1 MIIILKSNY
10 SQKELDN
17 LKLLVEKLGC
27 EPIIL
32 KGTFNATINVLGDD
46 TKIDIEQFQQQPGV
60 QEVFRIASPFRLA
73 SRAFKKDDTIIKV
86 GNAEFGPGK
95 FVIMGGPCAVES
107 EEQTLSIARAVK
119 KAGAQVLRGGAYK
132 PRTSPY
138 AFQGLAEAGLKI
150 LQNAR
155 EETGLPVITEALDQ
169 RSLDLVYKYTD
180 IIQIGTRNMQNF
192 ALLRDVSKLDK
203 PVMLKR
209 GMSSTIDEWLQAAE
223 YILAGGNHQVMLC
236 ERGIRSF
243 DSRYTRNVIDLGAIP
258 VIKDLCH
265 LPIVVDPSHG
275 SGRKEN
281 VAPMSYASLAVGAH
295 SILVDVHDNVSQALC
310 DGQQALTPPD
320 FEQLVNKCIQ
330 IATSLSVD
338 VCGNSAKR

>member
-1 MIIILKSNY
+1 MIIILKPNY
-10 SQKELDN
+10 TQKDLDN
-17 LKLLVEKLGC
+17 LKQLIEKLGC

-46 TKIDIEQFQQQPGV
+46 TKIDINTFEQQPGV
-60 QEVFRIASPFRLA
+60 HEVFRIASPFRLA
-73 SRAFKKDDTIIKV
+73 SRTFKKENTIIKV
-86 GNAEFGPGK
+86 GNAEFGSGK

-107 EEQTLSIARAVK
+107 AEQTMGIARAVK

-138 AFQGLAEAGLKI
+138 AFQGLAEVGLKI
-150 LQNAR
+150 LKEAR

-243 DSRYTRNVIDLGAIP
+243 DARYTRNVIDLGAIP
-258 VIKDLCH
+258 VVKDLCH

-295 SILVDVHDNVSQALC
+295 SILVDVHDNAAQALC
-310 DGQQALTPPD
+310 DGAHALTPPD
-320 FEQLVNKCIQ
+320 FEVLVQQCVKMAPGLN
-330 IATSLSVD
+330 VE
-338 VCGNSAKR
+338 VCGFPNP

>member
-1 MIIILKSNY
+1 MLIILKENY
-10 SQKELDN
+10 TPDQLDKIKN
-17 LKLLVEKLGC
+17 MVEKHQC
-27 EPIIL
+27 EPVVL
-32 KGTFNATINVLGDD
+32 KGKFSDTINVLGDD
-46 TKIDIEQFQQQPGV
+46 TKLDVNLFRQLEGV
-60 QEVFRIASPFRLA
+60 EEVIRISSPFRLA
-73 SRAFKKDDTIIKV
+73 SRKYKKEDTIIKV
-86 GNAEFGPGK
+86 KNAVFGPNH

-107 EEQTLSIARAVK
+107 EHQTLTIARAVK
-119 KAGAQVLRGGAYK
+119 KAGALVLRGGAYK

-138 AFQGLAEAGLKI
+138 SFHGLAEEGLKI
-150 LQNAR
+150 LAHAR

-209 GMSSTIDEWLQAAE
+209 GMSATIDEWLMAAE
-223 YILAGGNHQVMLC
+223 YILAGGNRNVLLC

-243 DSRYTRNVIDLGAIP
+243 DAKYTRNVIDLGAIP
-258 VIKDLCH
+258 VVKDLTH
-265 LPIVVDPSHG
+265 LPVVVDPSHG

-281 VAPMSYASLAVGAH
+281 VIPMSLASLAVGAH
-295 SILVDVHDNVSQALC
+295 SILVDVHHDAEAALC

-320 FEQLVNKCIQ
+320 FEGLINKCEELGKAMKIS
-330 IATSLSVD
+330 IR
-338 VCGNSAKR
+338 GEKNR

>member
-1 MIIILKSNY
+1 MLIILKSTY
-10 SQKELDN
+10 TPKELDH
-17 LKLLVEKLGC
+17 LKKLIEHLGC

-32 KGTFNATINVLGDD
+32 KGTYNTTINVLGDD
-46 TKIDIEQFQQQPGV
+46 TKIDINLFEQQSCV

-73 SRAFKKDDTIIKV
+73 SRVFKKEDTIIKV
-86 GNAEFGPGK
+86 RNAEFGPGK

-107 EEQTLSIARAVK
+107 HEQTMSIARAVK

-150 LQNAR
+150 LDTAR
-155 EETGLPVITEALDQ
+155 AETGLPVITEALDQ
-169 RSLDLVYKYTD
+169 RSLDLVYKYAD

-223 YILAGGNHQVMLC
+223 YILAGGNHQVILC

-275 SGRKEN
+275 SGRKGN

-295 SILVDVHDNVSQALC
+295 SILVDVHDNASEALC
-310 DGQQALTPPD
+310 DGQQALTPVD
-320 FEQLVNKCIQ
+320 FVELVKNCVL
-330 IATSLSVD
+330 IATALKID
-338 VCGNSAKR
+338 VCGNSVKK